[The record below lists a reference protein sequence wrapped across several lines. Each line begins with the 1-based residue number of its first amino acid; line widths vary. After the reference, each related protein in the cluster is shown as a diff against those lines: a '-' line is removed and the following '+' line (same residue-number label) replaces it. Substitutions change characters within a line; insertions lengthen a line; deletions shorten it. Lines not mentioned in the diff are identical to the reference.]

1 MASTTVTLPLSG
13 PQLTT
18 SCHGL
23 RKRCC
28 RWICHSRLTQS
39 RSPTLDVPRE
49 RTRSPPCSVYFLC
62 CASEPLGRSP
72 PFIAIWRRT
81 ISPPYT
87 NLRERSI
94 SLSVRQRLFLGGG
107 RLHVRS
113 ATAAGLLVC
122 RDDLQIGTDR
132 GRERATRSMR
142 FLRFGVSVCRSMNCR
157 SPRFALEAVDHK
169 RPNGHSRN

>member
-1 MASTTVTLPLSG
+1 MGLDTLTGHRGPDPGRIGHEADFLFPPSIPAGRHPSRRVALSQVHSEL
-13 PQLTT
+13 PQ
-18 SCHGL
+18 
-23 RKRCC
+23 
-28 RWICHSRLTQS
+28 
-39 RSPTLDVPRE
+39 
-49 RTRSPPCSVYFLC
+49 
-62 CASEPLGRSP
+62 

-132 GRERATRSMR
+132 GRERLDSD
-142 FLRFGVSVCRSMNCR
+142 LCC
-157 SPRFALEAVDHK
+157 
-169 RPNGHSRN
+169 